1 MGGARRDTCSQE
13 GLPDG
18 EESAVVGTGSGVLV
32 VIRSEC
38 HAACGLPILPRA
50 LGPHQAASSS

>member
-13 GLPDG
+13 GLPDK
-18 EESAVVGTGSGVLV
+18 EESAVVGPGSGVLV
-32 VIRSEC
+32 VIRIES

-50 LGPHQAASSS
+50 LGPCQTALSS